1 MTNLCTVSVPPILTT
16 IMAVAFTIGV
26 ARQCKPWTDADPLPA
41 TVSLPADEI
50 DLDAYMALRDKD

>member
-1 MTNLCTVSVPPILTT
+1 MNLPPILTT

-50 DLDAYMALRDKD
+50 YLDAYMALRDKD